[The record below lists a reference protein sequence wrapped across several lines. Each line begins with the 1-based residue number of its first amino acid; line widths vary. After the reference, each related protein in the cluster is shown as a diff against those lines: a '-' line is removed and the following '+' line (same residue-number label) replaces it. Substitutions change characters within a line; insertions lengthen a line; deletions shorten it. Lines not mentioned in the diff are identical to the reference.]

1 METVTGLI
9 EDGGMS
15 DVSGTANPPALEDL
29 AQPAHWLAE
38 QARQRPDAPAVIT
51 RDATLTYAAL
61 EARVAV
67 WAAELAG
74 RGVMPGEPV
83 AAWLPLTIESVV
95 IVHAVARAGAV
106 LVPLNTRL
114 TTDEIAWQI
123 RHVGARFV
131 IIAGEPAPVLPDG
144 VAVVKAGARS
154 DFSPASSLLPLPS
167 SLQAI
172 VFTSGTSGRPRGA
185 LLSFA
190 NHFWSAMASAL
201 RIGTLPG
208 DRWLCPLPLYH
219 VGGLAIV
226 WRSCLYGTALVLAT
240 SSRVEDLAQDLRDQ
254 AATLVSLVPTQLQ
267 RLLDHDAEALHGV
280 RLVLLGGAAA
290 TPELMARAQAAGV
303 RVAPT
308 YGLTETASQIAT
320 QRPEDA
326 LRKPGSVGKA
336 LPWSRIRVLAED
348 GTEAPIGTPGEIV
361 IAGPTVFRG
370 YWRDSAATAAALR
383 DDALHTGDIGYV
395 DAEGDLWVLQ
405 RRTDLIVSGGENVYP
420 AEVEAVLAAHP
431 AVSMACVVGL
441 PDPEWGQRVAAAVV
455 VRAGATLT
463 ETELIDFARSSLAG
477 YKQPRRVR
485 FLEALPMTAS
495 GKVLRRAVAELVLAG
510 DA

>member
-1 METVTGLI
+1 MVTR
-9 EDGGMS
+9 
-15 DVSGTANPPALEDL
+15 A
-29 AQPAHWLAE
+29 
-38 QARQRPDAPAVIT
+38 
-51 RDATLTYAAL
+51 ATLTYAELA
-61 EARVAV
+61 ARVDGLS
-67 WAAELAG
+67 AELLK
-74 RGVMPGEPV
+74 RGVAAGEPV
-83 AAWLPLTIESVV
+83 AVWLPLTVESV
-95 IVHAVARAGAV
+95 IAVHAVARAGAV

-114 TTDEIAWQI
+114 TTAEIAWQI
-123 RHVGARFV
+123 GHVGARFV
-131 IIAGEPAPVLPDG
+131 IIASEPAPVLPDG
-144 VAVVKAGARS
+144 VAVVNGGARS
-154 DFSPASSLLPLPS
+154 DNAHPSALFPLPS

-267 RLLDHDAEALHGV
+267 RLLDHDAEALRGV

-336 LPWSRIRVLAED
+336 LPWSRVRVLADD
-348 GTEAPIGTPGEIV
+348 GTDAAIGAPGEIV
-361 IAGPTVFRG
+361 LAGPTVFRG
-370 YWRDSAATAAALR
+370 YWRDAAATAAALR
-383 DDALHTGDIGYV
+383 DGALHTGDIGYL
-395 DAEGDLWVLQ
+395 DADGDLWVLQ
-405 RRTDLIVSGGENVYP
+405 RRMDLIVSGGENIYP
-420 AEVEAVLAAHP
+420 AEVEAVLTAHP
-431 AVSMACVVGL
+431 AVSLACVVGL

-455 VRAGATLT
+455 LRADAALT
-463 ETELIDFARSSLAG
+463 ETELIDFARARLAG

-495 GKVLRRAVAELVLAG
+495 GKVLRRDVAGLLQTLDG
-510 DA
+510 